1 MRAPSLLAVILGL
14 LALTLG
20 SWSLSGAAMAQS
32 PAPMALT
39 DLPLDSGLPV
49 VVRAGAA
56 FAEVDQ
62 VDENT
67 EQFTGVV
74 DVRLQWNDRR
84 LAFPASEAPT
94 GFREWRG
101 EAAAATLAT
110 IWSPDIALSN
120 LKGEPTAESQSLR
133 IFTNGRVELLR
144 RVSGT
149 FGSPMDVRRFPFDRQ
164 YLVVELVSRRDNAAR
179 VQLDYRQDDLAFSR
193 PDPGIDIA
201 GWTVGLIELARDPL
215 PGWYGETYSR
225 LRVALDV
232 KRLPAE
238 TIPGLFVPLLAC
250 LLIPLL
256 ATWLNSVDNG
266 EFKTEAFE
274 LTNIIIGGLFA
285 VIALNFTVNS
295 ERSILS
301 GGDNT
306 VSWMFGLNYLTL
318 AAALGINVALFRMNL
333 LRRLAGR
340 HVQHEFFVYITW
352 ALPLAVGASALA
364 LILIAAA

>member
-1 MRAPSLLAVILGL
+1 MTAVLRL

-20 SWSLSGAAMAQS
+20 LLVLGLCGGAWAQPAG
-32 PAPMALT
+32 PAPSALT
-39 DLPLDSGLPV
+39 DLPLESGLPV
-49 VVRAGAA
+49 VVRAGVA
-56 FAEVDQ
+56 FADVDS
-62 VDENT
+62 VDENA
-67 EQFTGVV
+67 EEFTGVV

-101 EAAAATLAT
+101 EAATAQLAT

-120 LKGEPTAESQSLR
+120 LKGEPTAESFSLR
-133 IFTNGRVELLR
+133 IFTDGRVELLR
-144 RVSGT
+144 RVTGT

-164 YLVVELVSRRDNAAR
+164 FLVVQLASRRDNADK
-179 VQLDYRQDDLAFSR
+179 VLLDYRQDDLAFSR
-193 PDPGIDIA
+193 PDANIDIT

-232 KRLPAE
+232 KRLPGE

-256 ATWLNSVDNG
+256 ATWLNSVENG

-285 VIALNFTVNS
+285 VIALNFTINS

-301 GGDNT
+301 GGGNT
-306 VSWMFGLNYLTL
+306 VAWMFGLNYLTL
-318 AAALGINVALFRMNL
+318 AAALVINVALFRLNL
-333 LRRLAGR
+333 LRVVAGR
-340 HVQHEFFVYITW
+340 HVQHEFFLYITW
-352 ALPLAVGASALA
+352 ALPVAVGASAVA